1 MGFVDRRNICGYN
14 GKKFKNKAITQKKPE
29 ERENRMKLLQFLL
42 NAIKGAIVG
51 VGAILPGVSGGVL
64 CVVFG
69 IYEPMMELL
78 TNPAGSLKKH
88 RNMFVPFALGWA
100 VGFVLLA
107 RVMEV
112 FFTASP
118 DVAVMLFFGLVCGTI
133 PSMMKKSELADREM
147 GWTPFVISLAA
158 SYLFF
163 HILESGSAM
172 NVPANFWSFLFC
184 GFMWGLSLIVPG
196 LSSSTVLILLG
207 LYVPLADGIAGF
219 DVSVLIPFGIGIGV
233 TALLLAKLVDMLFKN
248 HYALVSRIILGF
260 VISSSLKTLP
270 DAFGSVR
277 SMVIS
282 LICLVAGFAAAIAME
297 KSEGKGEG

>member
-1 MGFVDRRNICGYN
+1 M
-14 GKKFKNKAITQKKPE
+14 T
-29 ERENRMKLLQFLL
+29 MLQFLL

-78 TNPAGSLKKH
+78 TKPVKSLKKH
-88 RNMFVPFALGWA
+88 YKMFTPFLIGWA

-112 FFTASP
+112 FFTAAP

-133 PSMMKKSELADREM
+133 PSMIKKSEMADRNLS
-147 GWTPFVISLAA
+147 WTPFVISLSA
-158 SYLFF
+158 SYLLF
-163 HILESGSAM
+163 HILESGSSVS
-172 NVPANFWSFLFC
+172 VPTTFWSFLFC

-196 LSSSTVLILLG
+196 LSSSTVLIFLG
-207 LYVPLADGIAGF
+207 LYVPLADGIASF
-219 DVSVLIPFGIGIGV
+219 LPSVLVPFGIGIAV
-233 TALLLAKLVDMLFKN
+233 TALLLARLVDLLFKK

-260 VISSSLKTLP
+260 VVSSSLKTLP
-270 DAFGSVR
+270 HQFVSIGSLLI
-277 SMVIS
+277 SVICFA
-282 LICLVAGFAAAIAME
+282 LGFAIAIAME
-297 KSEGKGEG
+297 KSEQKGEV

>member
-1 MGFVDRRNICGYN
+1 
-14 GKKFKNKAITQKKPE
+14 
-29 ERENRMKLLQFLL
+29 MKMLQFLL

-69 IYEPMMELL
+69 MYEPMMELL
-78 TNPAGSLKKH
+78 TNPAKSLKKH
-88 RNMFVPFALGWA
+88 YKMFTPFLLGWA

-107 RVMEV
+107 RVMEI

-118 DVAVMLFFGLVCGTI
+118 DVAVMLFFGLVFGTI
-133 PSMMKKSELADREM
+133 PELMRKSQQADPAM
-147 GWTPFVISLAA
+147 GWTPFVISLSV

-163 HILESGSAM
+163 HILESGSAVT
-172 NVPANFWSFLFC
+172 VPATFWSFLFC

-219 DVSVLIPFGIGIGV
+219 LPSVLIPFGIGIGV

-270 DAFGSVR
+270 GKFGSSQ

-282 LICLVAGFAAAIAME
+282 LICLAVGFAVALLME
-297 KSEGKGEG
+297 KSEGKGEK